1 MHAPEH
7 NHLNTPGSLKHLK
20 SVALRFLG
28 LMADL
33 DPKGEGDNSMPG
45 K

>member
-20 SVALRFLG
+20 SVALAYTQAQ
-28 LMADL
+28 ADA
-33 DPKGEGDNSMPG
+33 EGWSIIF
-45 K
+45 